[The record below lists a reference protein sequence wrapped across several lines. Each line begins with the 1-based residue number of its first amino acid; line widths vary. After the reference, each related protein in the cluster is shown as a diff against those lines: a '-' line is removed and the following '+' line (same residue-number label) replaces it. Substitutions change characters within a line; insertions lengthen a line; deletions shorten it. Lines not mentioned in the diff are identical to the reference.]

1 MGAYYNLL
9 LLFSLFQISRAL
21 QFLHD
26 LGTVQYFD
34 NESLSDHVVI
44 NPQWIVDV
52 MKCVVSVKDSNILV
66 RSYGICNFC
75 EIFSQI
81 QTVFFQVYLCFLY
94 PIFHNRIAL
103 SE

>member
-9 LLFSLFQISRAL
+9 LLFSLLQISRAL

-34 NESLSDHVVI
+34 NEFLSDHVVI

-66 RSYGICNFC
+66 RSYEMCDFC
-75 EIFSQI
+75 KIFGQI
-81 QTVFFQVYLCFLY
+81 RGVFFQVDQCFLH
-94 PIFHNRIAL
+94 PIFHNSIAL
-103 SE
+103 PE